1 MNVADEQSKNNDIKL
16 MEERVQTVSKDNIL
30 ELTGKGKP
38 FTLLKKY

>member
-16 MEERVQTVSKDNIL
+16 IKERVQTVSKDNIL
-30 ELTGKGKP
+30 ELIGKGKP

>member
-30 ELTGKGKP
+30 ELIGKGKP

>member
-16 MEERVQTVSKDNIL
+16 MEEWVQTVSKDNIL
-30 ELTGKGKP
+30 ELIGKGKP